1 MTTPEKTIDE
11 LTALVSM
18 LEGENDALRR
28 EVRDLSVDEVTGV
41 YGRKILDRETG
52 AQFAR
57 CLRGQRDF
65 GAIMI
70 DIDHFKRF
78 NDDHGHAAGDRVL
91 YQVAQAIRKHVRGTD
106 TVGRYGGEEILVA
119 VDGSNLQDLL
129 AYAERIRGAVEKL
142 DLEGLPGVTI
152 SIGCA
157 IAQPDDRNAEAVRER
172 ADQALYVAKA
182 CGRNRVEG

>member
-1 MTTPEKTIDE
+1 MDQTQKTIDE

-18 LEGENDALRR
+18 LEAENDTLKR
-28 EVRDLSVDEVTGV
+28 EVRDLSVDEVTGI

-57 CLRGQRDF
+57 CARGQRDF
-65 GAIMI
+65 GVLMI

-91 YQVAQAIRKHVRGTD
+91 YQVAQEIRKHVRGTD

-119 VDGSNLQDLL
+119 VDGSNLQNLL
-129 AYAERIRGAVEKL
+129 AYAERIRAAVERL

-152 SIGCA
+152 SIGAA
-157 IAQPDDRNAEAVRER
+157 IAGPGDRNANDTRER
-172 ADQALYVAKA
+172 ADKALYIAKA
-182 CGRNRVEG
+182 CGRNRAEG